1 MTVARSAERELFLV
15 DGERRV
21 SLGPATGNLITVLK
35 LLRHGDVEPADL
47 ETPSARLGGL
57 ADDLARLAASGWLAT
72 AVSWDDTVLAEIR
85 TFAPVAGPGPDLGRP
100 IALSRFALLRR
111 DGEAMV
117 LESAVAAAQARLA
130 GRETES
136 LVFDLARPAELAALT
151 GGSAAR
157 EATVRALA
165 AAGFL
170 VNVPG
175 PEDESFRLRQWGA
188 HEALFHGRSRWGALN
203 GTAPVGPSTWAAGV
217 FEVPPARR
225 AAGSD
230 GGRRVVLDRPP
241 ELKPALVPDG
251 PSPLAS
257 PSTSPLTPSF
267 FEVLEQRR
275 STRLHDPENPLD
287 LASLAEFLFRAA
299 RVRSTFSYEGVE
311 YSDRPYPSGGGA
323 HEFELYIAARQVT
336 GLAPGFYRYD
346 PFDHALD
353 VVSDSPA
360 TAEAFAASAA
370 RATTLPV
377 PPQAVVVVSARFG
390 RLLGRYRGMGY
401 ATVLKNVGVLYQTM
415 YLVATALGL
424 APCGLGNG
432 DVDLFAA
439 ASGADPWEE
448 ASVGEFALGSRPKG

>member
-1 MTVARSAERELFLV
+1 MTVARSADRELFLV
-15 DGERRV
+15 DGERRIG
-21 SLGPATGNLITVLK
+21 LGPATGDLLTALK
-35 LLRHGDVEPADL
+35 LLRHGDVEAGDL
-47 ETPSARLGGL
+47 EVPSARLGEL
-57 ADDLARLAASGWLAT
+57 AGDVARLAASGWLAT
-72 AVSWDDTVLAEIR
+72 AVSRDDTVLAEIR
-85 TFAPVAGPGPDLGRP
+85 TFAPVSGPGPDLGRP

-117 LESAVAAAQARLA
+117 LESAVAAAEARFA
-130 GRETES
+130 GRETEA
-136 LVFDLARPAELAALT
+136 LVFDLARPGDLAALT
-151 GGSAAR
+151 EGSASRDA
-157 EATVRALA
+157 VLRALA

-175 PEDESFRLRQWGA
+175 PEDESFRLRQWGP

-203 GTAPVGPSTWAAGV
+203 GTAAVRPSTWAAGV

-225 AAGSD
+225 ATSAD
-230 GGRRVVLDRPP
+230 GRRRVVLDRPP
-241 ELKPALVPDG
+241 ALEPRPDG
-251 PSPLAS
+251 PSSFAS
-257 PSTSPLTPSF
+257 SFASSF
-267 FEVLEQRR
+267 FEVLERRR
-275 STRLHDPENPLD
+275 STRSHDAENPLNV
-287 LASLAEFLFRAA
+287 ASLAEFLFRAA

-323 HEFELYIAARQVT
+323 HELELYIAARQVT

-346 PFDHALD
+346 PFEHALD
-353 VVSDSPA
+353 VVSDSPE

-448 ASVGEFALGSRPKG
+448 ASVGEFALGSLPKS